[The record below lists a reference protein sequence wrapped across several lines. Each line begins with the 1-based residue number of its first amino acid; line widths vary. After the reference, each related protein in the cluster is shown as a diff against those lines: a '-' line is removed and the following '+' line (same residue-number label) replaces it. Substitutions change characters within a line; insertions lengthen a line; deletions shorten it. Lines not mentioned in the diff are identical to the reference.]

1 MTHSLG
7 AQCDEFY
14 INCRLFL
21 KLDMGLD
28 HESILHFFD
37 RIRKDYPSLKKLRR
51 REGGAFSLE
60 DESDDAGSRR
70 WVRLETNNIKFGNV
84 APSDLDEARPFGKL
98 ILTQAPYYLTLSDLV
113 YDHLEVVYGFDLRYR
128 GNHDK
133 LIADTLLSEHLAGEF
148 LFSDKAHH
156 VLDAQPCFGVALNEE
171 CDMQAYVEVKSRTS
185 AYEVRNDN
193 FPGAPISVL
202 LTVRRYWGLA
212 DGVPPNELLS
222 ILFDTADEL
231 ATEKIVPSF
240 VNPLAAAIA
249 GRS

>member
-14 INCRLFL
+14 VQCRLFL
-21 KLDMGLD
+21 KLDMSLD
-28 HESILHFFD
+28 HEAILHFFD
-37 RIRKDYPSLKKLRR
+37 RIRKDHPSLKKLRR

-60 DESDDAGSRR
+60 DESDDQGSRR
-70 WVRLETNNIKFGNV
+70 WLRLESNGIKFGCV
-84 APSDLDEARPFGKL
+84 APNEPDEVRPYGAL
-98 ILTQAPYYLTLSDLV
+98 ILTQAPYHLTLSDLV

-133 LIADTLLSEHLAGEF
+133 LIAETLLSEHLAGEF

-156 VLDAQPCFGVALNEE
+156 VLDAQPCFGIALNAE

-185 AYEVRNDN
+185 AYEVRAENY
-193 FPGAPISVL
+193 PGSAISVL

-212 DGVPPNELLS
+212 DGIPPSEVLPV
-222 ILFDTADEL
+222 LFDAADEL
-231 ATEKIVPSF
+231 ATEKVVPGF

-249 GRS
+249 GHS

>member
-1 MTHSLG
+1 MTHGLG

-21 KLDMGLD
+21 KLDMSLD

-37 RIRKDYPSLKKLRR
+37 RIRKEYPSLKKLRR

-60 DESDDAGSRR
+60 DESDDQGSRR
-70 WVRLETNNIKFGNV
+70 WVRLESNCLKFGNV
-84 APSDLDEARPFGKL
+84 APSDLDEVRPFGKL

-133 LIADTLLSEHLAGEF
+133 LIAETLLSEHLAGAF
-148 LFSDKAHH
+148 LFSDRAHH
-156 VLDAQPCFGVALNEE
+156 VLDAQPCFGIALNAD
-171 CDMQAYVEVKSRTS
+171 CDLQAYIEVKSRTS
-185 AYEVRNDN
+185 AYEVRRENY
-193 FPGAPISVL
+193 PGSPISVH
-202 LTVRRYWGLA
+202 LTVRRYWGIA
-212 DGVPPNELLS
+212 DGTPPNEMLP
-222 ILFDTADEL
+222 ILIDAADEL
-231 ATEKIVPSF
+231 ATERIVPSF